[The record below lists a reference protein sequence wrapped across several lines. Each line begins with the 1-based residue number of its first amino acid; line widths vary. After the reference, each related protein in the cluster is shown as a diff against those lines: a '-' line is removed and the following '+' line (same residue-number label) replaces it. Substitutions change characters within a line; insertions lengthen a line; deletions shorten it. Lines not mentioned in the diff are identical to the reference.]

1 MQSLAIWRT
10 PWLPSSP
17 GGIAMFD
24 MTTLATYL
32 GACFL
37 LAIVPG
43 PTVTVIIA
51 NALARGTLAG
61 LAIVLGTQL
70 GVMTMILTV
79 AFGMQALVSFMGW
92 AFDWIKLAG
101 AAYLIWLGF
110 KMLRSRGDLGQA
122 QAVKNKS
129 YAALV
134 MEGFFVIWANPKAL
148 IFFGAFLPQFVKLTA
163 PTFPQIV
170 LLGLFFM
177 LVAGSTDS
185 IYAIVAGR
193 ARGLLSAARVKAI
206 SRVSGV
212 ILMCG
217 GVWLALQ
224 KRA

>member
-1 MQSLAIWRT
+1 
-10 PWLPSSP
+10 
-17 GGIAMFD
+17 MFD
-24 MTTLATYL
+24 LTTLATYL

-61 LAIVLGTQL
+61 LAIVLGTQI

-163 PTFPQIV
+163 PTFPQIL

-193 ARGLLSAARVKAI
+193 TRGLLSTARVKAV